1 MDVEFRGVSYSIGS
15 REILSDLSVTVRAG
29 ETLVLLG
36 ASGSGKTTAL
46 KMVNAIL
53 YPTRGE
59 VIVGGE
65 PTSKWNPIALRRK
78 IGYVIQEGG
87 LFPHMTV
94 AANVG
99 IVPRLENWDPGRI
112 RTRASSRA
120 ASGSVSESLAR

>member
-1 MDVEFRGVSYSIGS
+1 MDVEFRGVSYFIGS
-15 REILSDLSVTVRAG
+15 REILSGLSFTVRAG

-78 IGYVIQEGG
+78 IGS
-87 LFPHMTV
+87 H
-94 AANVG
+94 
-99 IVPRLENWDPGRI
+99 
-112 RTRASSRA
+112 SSA
-120 ASGSVSESLAR
+120 